1 MTTNENDSK
10 ENPMNNEI
18 QKFKGASLRTL
29 TDEAGEPWFVA
40 KGQTYFIRRYCLQP
54 SLEAGA

>member
-1 MTTNENDSK
+1 
-10 ENPMNNEI
+10 MNNEI

-54 SLEAGA
+54 SLEVDSREFMTMLGDE

>member
-1 MTTNENDSK
+1 MND
-10 ENPMNNEI
+10 EI
-18 QKFKGASLRTL
+18 QQFDFKGTSLRTL
-29 TDEAGEPWFVA
+29 TDEAVEPWFAA

>member
-1 MTTNENDSK
+1 MTS
-10 ENPMNNEI
+10 EI
-18 QKFKGASLRTL
+18 QSYNFNGASLRTL

-40 KGQTYFIRRYCLQP
+40 KGQTYFIHRYCLQP

>member
-1 MTTNENDSK
+1 
-10 ENPMNNEI
+10 MNNEI

-29 TDEAGEPWFVA
+29 TDEAGEP
-40 KGQTYFIRRYCLQP
+40 